1 MRNALISVVLF
12 ILTMICVYFL
22 NNSVLTLCDSIKT
35 QSEDI
40 ELQITAGQYEEA
52 YNKSLQLLNSIQE
65 KNVLTSIYLSHQ
77 EFDNLLNEAV
87 KLSTYLVHEDDTEA
101 HTSLHLLKHNTEH
114 LKKLQIPSLENIL

>member
-1 MRNALISVVLF
+1 MRNALISLVLF

-22 NNSVLTLCDSIKT
+22 NNSVLSLCDSIKI
-35 QSEDI
+35 QAENI
-40 ELQITAGQYEEA
+40 ELEITAGQYEEA

-65 KNVLTSIYLSHQ
+65 KNVLTSVYLSHQ

-87 KLSTYLVHEDDTEA
+87 KLSTYLVHDDEIEA
-101 HTSLHLLKHNTEH
+101 HASLHLLKHNTEH

>member
-22 NNSVLTLCDSIKT
+22 NNSVLTLCDNIKM

-40 ELQITAGQYEEA
+40 ELEITAGQYEEA
-52 YNKSLQLLNSIQE
+52 YDKSLKLLDSIQE

-87 KLSTYLVHEDDTEA
+87 KLSTYLVHGDEIEA
-101 HTSLHLLKHNTEH
+101 HASLHLLKHNTEH

>member
-22 NNSVLTLCDSIKT
+22 NNSVLTLCDNIKV
-35 QSEDI
+35 QAEDI
-40 ELQITAGQYEEA
+40 ELEITAGEYEEA

-65 KNVLTSIYLSHQ
+65 KNILTSVYLSHQ

-87 KLSTYLVHEDDTEA
+87 KLSTYLVHDDDTEA
-101 HTSLHLLKHNTEH
+101 HASLHLLKHNTEH